1 MVVLNVIGYYA
12 AGMEAIQV
20 EGDVLFGLLKKVAP
34 GLHKHLKKQ
43 GIEPILFMTEWFLCL
58 FTRTLPWPC
67 VMRIWDMFFFEG
79 VKILFRVGLVLL
91 KAALPKRV
99 RSQCPSMFETLEVL
113 KGGLPPGNQIA
124 VVAFQPF
131 HLAEGSFFPKNGFL
145 QNIVLIFFI

>member
-1 MVVLNVIGYYA
+1 
-12 AGMEAIQV
+12 MEAIQV

-113 KGGLPPGNQIA
+113 KGGLPPGNQIT
-124 VVAFQPF
+124 VLGFQPV
-131 HLAEGSFFPKNGFL
+131 H
-145 QNIVLIFFI
+145 

>member
-1 MVVLNVIGYYA
+1 
-12 AGMEAIQV
+12 MEAIQV

-99 RSQCPSMFETLEVL
+99 RSQCPSMFETLEAL
-113 KGGLPPGNQIA
+113 KGGLPPGNQIT
-124 VVAFQPF
+124 VVAFQPA
-131 HLAEGSFFPKNGFL
+131 HLPQGSFLTKNKML
-145 QNIVLIFFI
+145 RNIVLIFSI